1 MVDKLTRCEM
11 VLLNRAP
18 VGADKMELHKVL
30 RGVSRRTDIGY
41 DYVDGSFDY
50 DEIEDPLPFD
60 INAPVIEIGDN
71 DFAVWYRD
79 LTEEMEKYQ
88 GKTVRLFFWSNH
100 LPFRACKA
108 LFPRR
113 KHRNRNQTAIRR

>member
-1 MVDKLTRCEM
+1 
-11 VLLNRAP
+11 
-18 VGADKMELHKVL
+18 MEIHKVI

-60 INAPVIEIGDN
+60 INTPVIEIGDN

-79 LTEEMEKYQ
+79 LTEEMENIRAKRY
-88 GKTVRLFFWSNH
+88 GSRGGWS
-100 LPFRACKA
+100 PS
-108 LFPRR
+108 
-113 KHRNRNQTAIRR
+113 TAA